1 MFCNKVDSSRR
12 LGHYPIPESVEVKI
26 LAGNLAVPKDEVGLV
41 GEICL
46 RGRNVMSGYINN
58 HAANREVFVD
68 GFFRTG
74 YLGVTPEGGYL
85 QLTGRIKDILN
96 KGGKNISPLEVENT
110 GQSHELL
117 RQVVCFKVLEESYSE
132 DIGTR

>member
-12 LGHYPIPESVEVKI
+12 LGHYPLPESVEVKI

-58 HAANREVFVD
+58 HASNREAFVD
-68 GFFRTG
+68 CSELVI
-74 YLGVTPEGGYL
+74 LGSSL
-85 QLTGRIKDILN
+85 
-96 KGGKNISPLEVENT
+96 
-110 GQSHELL
+110 
-117 RQVVCFKVLEESYSE
+117 KVDTCS
-132 DIGTR
+132 

>member
-1 MFCNKVDSSRR
+1 MFCNKVGSSRR
-12 LGHYPIPESVEVKI
+12 LGHYPIPQSVEVKI

-58 HAANREVFVD
+58 HAANREAFVD

-74 YLGVTPEGGYL
+74 YLGVIPEGRYL
-85 QLTGRIKDILN
+85 QFPVELNTSSTKDGRI
-96 KGGKNISPLEVENT
+96 
-110 GQSHELL
+110 
-117 RQVVCFKVLEESYSE
+117 
-132 DIGTR
+132 

>member
-58 HAANREVFVD
+58 HASNREAFVD
-68 GFFRTG
+68 SSELVI
-74 YLGVTPEGGYL
+74 LGSSL
-85 QLTGRIKDILN
+85 
-96 KGGKNISPLEVENT
+96 
-110 GQSHELL
+110 
-117 RQVVCFKVLEESYSE
+117 KVDTCS
-132 DIGTR
+132 